1 MSVPSLQRT
10 ALLSAALHLSA
21 LVLMILVVRQ
31 PHRIFIP
38 SPYTVDLVS
47 VPMTRNTGKSIQSAA
62 KSAPVESSS
71 PAVTEKSRATEE
83 KTTVTEETR
92 ISDRIAE
99 LKAKKKIE
107 KIVRLRSLV
116 SVKGEGKSSPPGS
129 PAQQNSSA
137 SSEGSLFDAY
147 YARLT
152 NEIRSQWVFP
162 DTGKSDLEA
171 VIAVAIASDGT
182 ISVQGIE
189 KSSGNQLFDRSAMR
203 ALAKA
208 SPVSPPPFE
217 MEIGIRFYP

>member
-31 PHRIFIP
+31 PNRIFIP

-47 VPMTRNTGKSIQSAA
+47 APMTRSTGTSSRSVTT
-62 KSAPVESSS
+62 SAPVESSS
-71 PAVTEKSRATEE
+71 PAVPEKSRATAE

-116 SVKGEGKSSPPGS
+116 SVKGEGKSSPSGN
-129 PAQQNSSA
+129 PAQQNSSG
-137 SSEGSLFDAY
+137 SSQGSLFDAY

-162 DTGKSDLEA
+162 DMGKSDLEA
-171 VIAVAIASDGT
+171 VIAVTIARDGT